1 MDKNKSVNTD
11 SIVDTS
17 KEPPKEELDNQK
29 QAGFL
34 FEQFENIETLIGTLE
49 DNFGECNLVA
59 NQLGRGI
66 LRDDIILLG
75 SMFPPHPVNM
85 SDFVVSM
92 NGSEIALGLK
102 S

>member
-1 MDKNKSVNTD
+1 MDTDTGFGWGDGVNNCQITA
-11 SIVDTS
+11 TMGPEQW
-17 KEPPKEELDNQK
+17 EP
-29 QAGFL
+29 
-34 FEQFENIETLIGTLE
+34 FENIETLIGALE
-49 DNFGECNLVA
+49 DIFDECNLVA

-66 LRDDIILLG
+66 LKGDVILLG

-92 NGSEIALGLK
+92 NKSEITLRFK

>member
-1 MDKNKSVNTD
+1 MCTVSCNG
-11 SIVDTS
+11 IH
-17 KEPPKEELDNQK
+17 
-29 QAGFL
+29 A
-34 FEQFENIETLIGTLE
+34 FENIETLIGALK
-49 DNFGECNLVA
+49 DNFDECNLVA

-66 LRDDIILLG
+66 LKDDVILLG

-92 NGSEIALGLK
+92 NKSEITLRFK